1 MFVGRPAAIRRNRV
15 APIHFCRPSL
25 AQSGTPVFAY
35 RRLFAFACVTLALAF
50 AAPASSDTLASLQ
63 ARALEA
69 QLDRDPVWQRL
80 LSYDPNDVR
89 WFKRSSATSS
99 NFFLSP
105 RGDRD
110 PKAELVATLASFF
123 DPDAVVKD
131 VEHPQCAFIA
141 RREYLIDRLGITQG
155 EMPRRTCEHYEAW
168 RRGLAATGATL
179 IYPEGFMN
187 NPASMFGH
195 TLLRI
200 DVEASGEELLGY
212 AVDFTGDAGEDGGLV
227 FIAKGILGLYPG
239 RFGLHPYYQQLRK
252 YAEWENRDIWEYRL
266 DLGEAELDFLLMHL
280 WELRGIDHPYY
291 FFTENCSYH
300 LFRLLELAKPELLA
314 RNAMPLTV
322 IPVDTVRETL
332 AVEALVDDIRYRASP
347 ATKLRRDLKEM
358 NSDAREIAALIAR
371 GETAPDGEAVAALD
385 APSRARVLDSAY
397 EMLRYSFVQGGL
409 DPSETRVLTRRILIA
424 RSKIKQSSLSGS
436 PKPAPVAM
444 PRVRPDQGHESTTA
458 RITGGYRDDEAIVD
472 LRFRP
477 AFHGL
482 MDSEGGYPRNMEI
495 RFFDFNLRYFPER
508 KSVRLEEVTLINA
521 VSLSPRSEIFKPV
534 AWSLLVG
541 LATRRVSED
550 GDLKD
555 AAVARG
561 DMGGGYAYQP
571 LQWLHVYGLATATID
586 AGPGLSKDVSLG
598 PGARG
603 GFYLRG
609 PDDRFKSHFYA
620 DFKAY
625 VAGDRSL
632 LLRAGTE
639 QRLTL
644 SRNTA
649 LILDGSYNRTEG
661 QAYLQGGLSLQLH
674 F

>member
-1 MFVGRPAAIRRNRV
+1 M
-15 APIHFCRPSL
+15 
-25 AQSGTPVFAY
+25 
-35 RRLFAFACVTLALAF
+35 TLALAF

-200 DVEASGEELLGY
+200 DVEVEASGEELLGY

-300 LFRLLELAKPELLA
+300 LFRLL
-314 RNAMPLTV
+314 
-322 IPVDTVRETL
+322 
-332 AVEALVDDIRYRASP
+332 
-347 ATKLRRDLKEM
+347 
-358 NSDAREIAALIAR
+358 
-371 GETAPDGEAVAALD
+371 
-385 APSRARVLDSAY
+385 
-397 EMLRYSFVQGGL
+397 
-409 DPSETRVLTRRILIA
+409 
-424 RSKIKQSSLSGS
+424 
-436 PKPAPVAM
+436 
-444 PRVRPDQGHESTTA
+444 
-458 RITGGYRDDEAIVD
+458 
-472 LRFRP
+472 
-477 AFHGL
+477 
-482 MDSEGGYPRNMEI
+482 
-495 RFFDFNLRYFPER
+495 
-508 KSVRLEEVTLINA
+508 
-521 VSLSPRSEIFKPV
+521 
-534 AWSLLVG
+534 
-541 LATRRVSED
+541 
-550 GDLKD
+550 
-555 AAVARG
+555 
-561 DMGGGYAYQP
+561 
-571 LQWLHVYGLATATID
+571 
-586 AGPGLSKDVSLG
+586 
-598 PGARG
+598 
-603 GFYLRG
+603 
-609 PDDRFKSHFYA
+609 
-620 DFKAY
+620 
-625 VAGDRSL
+625 
-632 LLRAGTE
+632 
-639 QRLTL
+639 
-644 SRNTA
+644 
-649 LILDGSYNRTEG
+649 
-661 QAYLQGGLSLQLH
+661 
-674 F
+674 